1 MIIRLFQILLV
12 FIALINAVDS
22 SAALEDVIGVQ
33 NGVFFLKASDT
44 PLRRILETINEK
56 YSIDVRGLDSR
67 ADDKITFSFQ
77 APTSEGLLKG
87 LLRHLGI
94 KNYAFEFA
102 DDKIRRVMIIVG
114 SGKEISIPEAPQT
127 EPSAKKEFVS
137 VAEIQSVLDSS
148 QAKSLGL
155 LEGDLIIE
163 YDGVRIRSAQ
173 QLVSEVEKKSSQNQ
187 IEMIVIREKIPMR
200 LILSG
205 GFVGVKVMTRNIPQ
219 EDLNQVFPSE

>member
-1 MIIRLFQILLV
+1 
-12 FIALINAVDS
+12 
-22 SAALEDVIGVQ
+22 
-33 NGVFFLKASDT
+33 
-44 PLRRILETINEK
+44 
-56 YSIDVRGLDSR
+56 LDSR